1 MISFLLES
9 EDKLKYKCALLV
21 DFCKEEDYNGI
32 GNT

>member
-1 MISFLLES
+1 MISFLLQSES
-9 EDKLKYKCALLV
+9 EQKHKCALLV